1 MFLPNHGL
9 ISILKSSPPPILC
22 LCVEAFRRATD
33 HSHDFKNK
41 VVDESLWCLTRIYVR
56 EFVDIYSKQ
65 VRSITCQLLVITRT
79 FVYQNNYFSTMI
91 LRHRTL
97 YISYFPNII

>member
-1 MFLPNHGL
+1 MFLQNHGL

-33 HSHDFKNK
+33 HSHDFRNK
-41 VVDESLWCLTRIYVR
+41 VVDDTSWCLAQVYVR
-56 EFVDIYSKQ
+56 DFVDIYSKQ
-65 VRSITCQLLVITRT
+65 AGSVTCQLLVITRT
-79 FVYQNNYFSTMI
+79 FVYQNNYLSTMI

-97 YISYFPNII
+97 YIIFQ